1 MRKVKGKKQPIIRL
15 SGGQRLLESFLIVG
29 ILAAIFIMIAL
40 LSFNPADPSWS
51 QTAWEGPV
59 QNKAG
64 ALGALVADTLLFTL
78 GSLAYPLPAVIILTA
93 WVLFRR
99 REQPLKLDYM
109 IYGTRLLGLLVLF
122 VASCGLADLNF
133 DDIWYFSSGGVI
145 GDVVSNM
152 ALPLFN
158 LLGATLVLMFA
169 WAVGF
174 TLFTGISWLNIVDF
188 LGENTLKSMAGM
200 LNKVRSDRS
209 ETLTPFAADIPDEH
223 QTEFGKQLIQQ
234 MATEPD
240 ADDVLLAS
248 SSDAQAAKAAKQ
260 AEDRHVFARKEP
272 QFGEPGQAAD
282 PLLSFPAAKAEHG
295 AGSEPMI
302 VMPER
307 RLRQPVQPQQP
318 GAGQAVAAQA
328 PQPAMVQGGNASV
341 AQAPQ
346 ATAPQ
351 AMVSQVHAPQ
361 THAAQVNASQP
372 QQTQPQTGTH
382 TLPSPV
388 QPVSSQPV
396 AMQQPQAMHPHGQ
409 AVATP
414 EPVRPSE
421 RPSAVPQV
429 QPQTVSALTAPSAI
443 QPTTSHQS
451 AAQQSATQQNV
462 SLQNTQPQSTAQ
474 PNTPQLNTSQSGVSP
489 SGVAT
494 ATSVIESASSLQP
507 TQQAKGMT
515 IADLERELE
524 RDENFTV
531 YVEDSDALLKAS
543 EAEMSA
549 SEPSTEP
556 HRYPESRNESSYSE
570 PELGQES
577 SHSLSEAYT
586 PENEPAYSSSVHT
599 QPVTTA
605 TQSVT
610 ETSFAAAPMPSSEI
624 EIGVQ
629 DGMSELERAEQHA
642 SVDGDDDYD
651 DDFDDAQSDAD
662 LSDEEAFLKK
672 IRDAQKAQAHAA
684 GLDNPFLMKREEDLP
699 VPTTPMPTIEL
710 LQPARQTVQPATEEE
725 LKQTAMLVESKLAD
739 YKIKAKVVG
748 VYPGPVITRYEL
760 DLAPGVKVSRI
771 SGLAKDLARAL
782 SASAVRVVEVIPGK
796 PYVGLELPNVSRETV
811 YMSEVIASDNFQHKK
826 GALPIVLGYDIA
838 GEAVV
843 ADLSKMPHLLVAGT
857 TGSGKSVGVNV
868 MILSLLY
875 KCKPE
880 DCRFIMIDPKMLELS
895 IYEGIPHLLT
905 EVVTDMKDAGN
916 ALRWCVGEMER
927 RYKLMAACG
936 VRNLAG
942 FNAKLKEAAAAGH
955 PIHDPL
961 WRPGDSMDEYPP
973 LLEKMP
979 SIVVIVDEFA
989 DLMMVVGKKV
999 EELIARLAQKA
1010 RAAGIHLVLATQRPS
1025 VDVITGLIKANIPSR
1040 MAFTVST
1047 KTDSRTILDQGG
1059 AESLLGMGDMLYLP
1073 AGQNHPIRVHGAFA
1087 SDDDVHNVVND
1098 WKARGKPQYIEGILD
1113 TDQGA
1118 DGLLPG
1124 EAPVAGDDDLD
1135 QLFDEVAQFV
1145 AESRRGS
1152 VSGVQRRF
1160 KIGYNRAARIVEQLE
1175 AHGIVSAPGH
1185 NGNREVL
1192 APPPPPR
1199 D

>member
-1 MRKVKGKKQPIIRL
+1 MRKIKGKQQPKPRL
-15 SGGQRLLESFLIVG
+15 SGGQRLLESFLILG

-40 LSFNPADPSWS
+40 VSFDPADPSWS

-64 ALGALVADTLLFTL
+64 ALGALVADTFLFTL
-78 GSLAYPLPAVIILTA
+78 GSLAYPLPAAIVLGA
-93 WVLFRR
+93 WILFRR
-99 REQPLKLDYM
+99 REERESIDYM
-109 IYGTRLLGLLVLF
+109 IYGTRLLGLLLLF
-122 VASCGLADLNF
+122 LTGCGLADLNF

-152 ALPLFN
+152 ALPIFN
-158 LLGATLVLMFA
+158 ILGTTLVLMFF

-174 TLFTGISWLNIVDF
+174 TLFTGISWLTVVDT
-188 LGENTLKSMAGM
+188 LGETTLKAFAW
-200 LNKVRSDRS
+200 LFNKFRSDKS
-209 ETLTPFAADIPDEH
+209 ETLTPFEAEIPGEK
-223 QTEFGKQLIQQ
+223 QTSYASQLSP
-234 MATEPD
+234 EPELAHD
-240 ADDVLLAS
+240 ADDVLLAPS
-248 SSDAQAAKAAKQ
+248 KDKVDDVLVA
-260 AEDRHVFARKEP
+260 DHKEP
-272 QFGEPGQAAD
+272 LLNEPD
-282 PLLSFPAAKAEHG
+282 WSHES
-295 AGSEPMI
+295 SEPKI

-307 RLRQPVQPQQP
+307 ARSVT
-318 GAGQAVAAQA
+318 AQ
-328 PQPAMVQGGNASV
+328 
-341 AQAPQ
+341 
-346 ATAPQ
+346 
-351 AMVSQVHAPQ
+351 H
-361 THAAQVNASQP
+361 
-372 QQTQPQTGTH
+372 
-382 TLPSPV
+382 
-388 QPVSSQPV
+388 
-396 AMQQPQAMHPHGQ
+396 
-409 AVATP
+409 P
-414 EPVRPSE
+414 EPVVE
-421 RPSAVPQV
+421 Q
-429 QPQTVSALTAPSAI
+429 
-443 QPTTSHQS
+443 HD
-451 AAQQSATQQNV
+451 SATLIAEASTDV
-462 SLQNTQPQSTAQ
+462 PEPQAPVTST
-474 PNTPQLNTSQSGVSP
+474 T
-489 SGVAT
+489 
-494 ATSVIESASSLQP
+494 
-507 TQQAKGMT
+507 QAKGMT
-515 IADLERELE
+515 ISELERELE

-531 YVEDSDALLKAS
+531 YMEETEVSDFSEQQTVEPPLTVEDVQREPEPQPEPVIHTPELQSPV
-543 EAEMSA
+543 AEPQPINSQ
-549 SEPSTEP
+549 SEPVVDSAFASTEVLTP
-556 HRYPESRNESSYSE
+556 IQESVVESPEEYSHSVQTESVESE
-570 PELGQES
+570 PV
-577 SHSLSEAYT
+577 SET
-586 PENEPAYSSSVHT
+586 ISEPIPE
-599 QPVTTA
+599 Q
-605 TQSVT
+605 VT
-610 ETSFAAAPMPSSEI
+610 EQVTEQVSTTNVTDTVAVEEEQVPAISHDI

-629 DGMSELERAEQHA
+629 DGMSELERASHEQ
-642 SVDGDDDYD
+642 DEEEM
-651 DDFDDAQSDAD
+651 
-662 LSDEEAFLKK
+662 SDEEAFLKK
-672 IRDAQKAQAHAA
+672 IRDAQKAEAHAA
-684 GLDNPFLMKREEDLP
+684 GLDNPFLMKKEADLP
-699 VPTTPMPTIEL
+699 APTSPMPTLDL
-710 LQPARQTVQPATEEE
+710 LAPAKQNVQPASEEE
-725 LKQTAMLVESKLAD
+725 LKQTAMLVENKLAD

-796 PYVGLELPNVSRETV
+796 PYIGLELPNVNRETV
-811 YMSEVIASDNFQHKK
+811 YMSEVVGSERFQNMKA
-826 GALPIVLGYDIA
+826 ALPIVLGYDIA

-868 MILSLLY
+868 MIVSLLY

-905 EVVTDMKDAGN
+905 EVVTDMKDASN

-927 RYKLMAACG
+927 RYKLMAAVG

-942 FNAKLKEAAAAGH
+942 FNAKLEEAAAAGH

-961 WRPGDSMDEYPP
+961 WKPGDSMDEYPP
-973 LLEKMP
+973 RLEKMP

-1073 AGQNHPIRVHGAFA
+1073 AGQNHPVRVHGAFA

-1098 WKARGKPQYIEGILD
+1098 WKARGKPQYIDGILNA
-1113 TDQGA
+1113 DQGA
-1118 DGLLPG
+1118 EGLLPG
-1124 EAPVAGDDDLD
+1124 ETPVGGDDDLD
-1135 QLFDEVAQFV
+1135 QLFDQVAAFV

-1152 VSGVQRRF
+1152 VSGVQRKF